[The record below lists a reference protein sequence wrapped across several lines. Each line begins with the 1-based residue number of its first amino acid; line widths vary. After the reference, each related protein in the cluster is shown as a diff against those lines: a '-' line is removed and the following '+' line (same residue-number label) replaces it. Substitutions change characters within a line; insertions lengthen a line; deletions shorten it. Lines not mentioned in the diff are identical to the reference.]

1 MMSKKIDDNH
11 VKYISVIK
19 NHMFEL
25 EYILI
30 KDKDLTK
37 KLYDMIIKLG
47 KS

>member
-1 MMSKKIDDNH
+1 MSKNDDDH
-11 VKYISVIK
+11 IKYISVIK
-19 NHMFEL
+19 NRMFEL

-30 KDKDLTK
+30 NDKDLAK

>member
-1 MMSKKIDDNH
+1 MMSKKNDDDH
-11 VKYISVIK
+11 IKYISVIK
-19 NHMFEL
+19 NRMFEL